1 MTEPLPVRRLGGIPG
16 DLFELVART
25 PDGKFVLEN
34 DEYVIALTREELAAY
49 VERLSKRLESE
60 PLP

>member
-1 MTEPLPVRRLGGIPG
+1 MTEPLPVRHFGGPIG
-16 DLFELVART
+16 DLFELVGRT
-25 PDGKFVLEN
+25 PEGKFLLEN
-34 DEYVIALTREELAAY
+34 DEYAIALTREELAAY